1 MTPELWKQLR
11 PFYEEG
17 SELAPEERVRYA
29 DKVCGSDE
37 ILKIELLSLF
47 RADLRGDGPLD
58 FPIHPL
64 RFAHSVQRQFKA
76 GDRIAGRFDVVRHL
90 GSGGMGDVYE
100 ACDLELGGELIALKT
115 LRREISDN
123 PLMLARF
130 REEVKIARSVTGPHV
145 CRIHELFVV
154 SQSDFD
160 HVAFLTMELLQGET
174 LAARLRTQQD
184 LAYEDI
190 LNIADQLTTAL
201 GCIHRVGVVHRDL
214 KPENIM
220 LVPETLGLRVVLMD
234 FGVAH
239 TQKPPI
245 ESAVRLS
252 EVGAAIGTPGYMAPE
267 QRDGAAPTPASDI
280 YALGM
285 VISQM
290 LFGNLSHDRPLGNA
304 SVNGKKAHE
313 LRPSPAIRALLR
325 RCTEQAPAKRYQTM
339 EPISRILRKELA
351 IVRSPLRH
359 WSIRRTVSGILLL
372 TVPVFAVLERE
383 TFQGL
388 LRASGER
395 HIVVLPWHFQSN
407 ANDNDTSLA
416 IGLSESVSETLKDVT
431 VREASAWILTPN
443 EALAR
448 DVRDTVSAKREFG
461 ATMAVSGSLKRI
473 GNNVVLDVTVDNLT
487 TGKLVGKFTLT
498 APANDL
504 GKLLE
509 QSVRHVARL
518 TRLSA
523 SSLSNS
529 RQKLVPLANNA
540 YEAYL
545 AGSGFF
551 KRFDQPE
558 NLDLAISQLRKSIA
572 SDPNFAPA
580 YTRLAE
586 AMLLKYR
593 MTLNSTWL
601 QQAEHLAT
609 SAIALDSQLTSA
621 FTVLGEVH
629 TLTGD
634 NELAIHEFRHAM
646 ELDGQATGALSG
658 LADVYRRT
666 GRIRDAEDALRRAS
680 LIRSSDWAGHN
691 VLGNFY
697 EHYGRI
703 NDAIAE
709 YKKALA
715 LTPDNSAIYSNL
727 SIAYMDLGTLT
738 GLSQAEAMLEKAA
751 ALGASD
757 AVYTNLGFL
766 LILEHR
772 YQDAIAASQHAVALN
787 PNNPDSWGNLAA
799 AERWI
804 GDENKERAALEQ
816 AVRLLQTKVETNSQ
830 NAQARATLATYQ
842 ARLGFRQRATES
854 LQVAL
859 ALAPDE
865 PYALAQAASA
875 YSVLG
880 DQTRATRLVKK
891 AVANG
896 YPKMLLTEDPYLQLA
911 STSFLSSS
919 SKDELTEDNSN
930 AANTH
935 SAR

>member
-1 MTPELWKQLR
+1 MTPELWKRLR

-17 SELAPEERVRYA
+17 SELSPEERVPYA
-29 DKVCGSDE
+29 EKVCRNDE
-37 ILKIELLSLF
+37 TLKGELLSMF

-58 FPIHPL
+58 FPIHTLLLTHP
-64 RFAHSVQRQFKA
+64 VQRLFVP
-76 GDRIAGRFDVVRHL
+76 GDCIAGRFDVVRHL

-115 LRREISDN
+115 LRREISDD
-123 PLMLARF
+123 PAMLARF

-154 SQSDFD
+154 SQPGFD
-160 HVAFLTMELLQGET
+160 QVAFLTMELLQGET
-174 LAARLRTQQD
+174 LAARLRAQQH
-184 LAYEDI
+184 LLYEDI
-190 LNIADQLTTAL
+190 LTIADQLATAL

-220 LVPETLGLRVVLMD
+220 LVPEFSGLRVVLMD

-239 TQKPPI
+239 TQRPTVEGTVRFS
-245 ESAVRLS
+245 ES
-252 EVGAAIGTPGYMAPE
+252 GAAIGTPGYMAPE
-267 QRDGAAPTPASDI
+267 QREGAVPTPASDI

-285 VISQM
+285 VIGQM
-290 LFGNLSHDRPLGNA
+290 LQRDSSHDRPTGDAPGNA
-304 SVNGKKAHE
+304 KNAHD
-313 LRPSPAIRALLR
+313 LKTSSAIRALLR
-325 RCTEQAPAKRYQTM
+325 RCTDPDPAKRYQTM
-339 EPISRILRKELA
+339 EPLSRILRKELV
-351 IVRSPLRH
+351 ITRSPLRH
-359 WSIRRTVSGILLL
+359 FSILRTVSGILL
-372 TVPVFAVLERE
+372 FAVPAIAMHERE
-383 TFQGL
+383 SFQGL
-388 LRASGER
+388 LRASGEK
-395 HIVVLPWHFQSN
+395 HIVVLPWQFQPN
-407 ANDNDTSLA
+407 ANENDTSLA

-431 VREASAWILTPN
+431 VRDPSTWILTPN

-448 DVRDTVSAKREFG
+448 NVHDTLSSKREFG
-461 ATMAVSGSLKRI
+461 ATMAVSGSLRRI
-473 GNNVVLDVTVDNLT
+473 GGNIILNAAVDNLA
-487 TGKLVGKFTLT
+487 TGKRVGQFILT

-504 GKLLE
+504 ERLLE
-509 QSVRHVARL
+509 QSVRHVTRL
-518 TRLSA
+518 TRLST
-523 SSLSNS
+523 SSLSIS
-529 RQKLVPLANNA
+529 LLKRATPANNS

-545 AGSGFF
+545 AGSGLF

-586 AMLLKYR
+586 AILLKYR
-593 MTLNSTWL
+593 MTLDGTWL
-601 QQAEHLAT
+601 RQAEHLAT

-621 FTVLGEVH
+621 FTVLGQVH
-629 TLTGD
+629 AISGE

-703 NDAIAE
+703 DDAVVE

-715 LTPDNSAIYSNL
+715 LTPDNPAIYSNL
-727 SIAYMDLGTLT
+727 SIAYMDLGTLP
-738 GLSQAEAMLEKAA
+738 GLSMAATMLEKAA
-751 ALGASD
+751 SLGASD

-766 LILEHR
+766 LILERR
-772 YQDAIAASQHAVALN
+772 YQDAIAACQRAVTLN
-787 PNNPDSWGNLAA
+787 PDNPDAWGNLAA
-799 AERWI
+799 AERWT
-804 GDENKERAALEQ
+804 GDEKKERAALEQ
-816 AVRLLQTKVETNSQ
+816 ATRLLQSKVETNSQ
-830 NAQARATLATYQ
+830 NAQAQATLATYQ
-842 ARLGFRQRATES
+842 ARLGFRPRATES
-854 LQVAL
+854 LQIAL

-880 DQTRATRLVKK
+880 DQTRARRLVKK

-896 YPKMLLTEDPYLQLA
+896 YPRMLLAEDPYLQQA
-911 STSFLSSS
+911 AKSFLSSNL
-919 SKDELTEDNSN
+919 KHD
-930 AANTH
+930 
-935 SAR
+935 